1 MKKCKQMIVLLLSLG
16 LLSGCWDLKEN
27 ERMFYAQGIGV
38 DYVDGMYKVYI
49 QLISFANVAKS
60 EQVNQDVVQSEVN
73 SETGETF
80 TEAIFK
86 LYRAIDE
93 EVYWG
98 HLTFIVLSEEVMKDG
113 RINSIV
119 NTITQHH
126 DMRYQTWIYCTD
138 EPLEEFLI
146 VAPLLKRSITLT
158 ALADP
163 YNSFEQVSYLEP
175 VNLRKLI
182 IRLNE
187 PNHEVSIPYV
197 TLKKGWKTQKEENMS
212 VEIAGAG
219 ILTPKEFKGFI
230 KRDKAKGLQWM
241 SNEMRRGQITSDVEN
256 DGYTTLVFDTF
267 DVKITPIVKNIN
279 HVKFDINIS
288 TTVSLNSHT
297 ETVTKKDIQEAV
309 DQKMKKEIMTSFKE
323 GLEIDADVYRLSE
336 ALYRKNIDVWKKL
349 QKNGKIELTEDSIRN
364 ININIEKIHSG
375 RKKFKTTIEKGD

>member
-86 LYRAIDE
+86 LYRAIGE

-126 DMRYQTWIYCTD
+126 DMRYQTWIYCAD

-163 YNSFEQVSYLEP
+163 YNTFEQVSYLEP
-175 VNLRKLI
+175 VSLRKLI

-241 SNEMRRGQITSDVEN
+241 SNEMRRGQITSDVKSNGFITVALEN
-256 DGYTTLVFDTF
+256 FN
-267 DVKITPIVKNIN
+267 VKVVPIVEKD
-279 HVKFDINIS
+279 VQFDIQI
-288 TTVSLNSHT
+288 TTNAALNSYT
-297 ETVTKKDIQEAV
+297 ETISKKDINNAV
-309 DQKMKKEIMTSFKE
+309 QKKMEKEIMTTFKE
-323 GLEIDADVYRLSE
+323 GLEIDTDVYRLSE
-336 ALYRKNIDVWKKL
+336 ALYRKNVDTWKKL
-349 QKNGKIELTEDSIRN
+349 QNKGKIELTEDSIRN
-364 ININIEKIHSG
+364 ININIQKIHSG
-375 RKKFKTTIEKGD
+375 RKKFKTTVE